1 MPSPSASAQ
10 DYDVIVVGGG
20 PAGLFAAYYLA
31 EHSDCQVLLIEKG
44 KGPQKRKCPI
54 TETQHCIDCKP
65 CNILSGIGGAGLFS
79 DGKLNYIHK
88 LGKTD
93 LTQFM
98 PRPEAQALINE
109 TEQIF
114 NRFGMDGPVYPSDM
128 GAARQIRKNAKT
140 HGIDLLII
148 KQKHLGSDTLPDHIA
163 GMSDYIKSRNVVVH
177 TSEEVKDV
185 IVENQRVTGVITN
198 RKSYSTSNV
207 ILAPGRVGANWV
219 GALAQKYGIGLKQ
232 RGIEV
237 GVRVEVH
244 QDIMQDICDII
255 YDPTFFIQTC
265 KYDDQTRTFCTNKGG
280 FVTQENYSKFVCVN
294 GHAYRDKKSENTN
307 FAFLSKVVL
316 TEPVTDNQAYGESIG
331 SLASLIG
338 GGRPILQRFGDLK
351 RGRRSTWHRV
361 KKGYIEPSLNDV
373 VCGDIAMALPERI
386 LTNIIEG
393 LGKLNSVIQ
402 GVANDE
408 TLLYAP
414 EIKFFATQIETSGE
428 LETKIDGMFVAGDGP
443 GVAGNI
449 VSASATGL
457 IPAKTII
464 AKR

>member
-1 MPSPSASAQ
+1 M
-10 DYDVIVVGGG
+10 
-20 PAGLFAAYYLA
+20 
-31 EHSDCQVLLIEKG
+31 
-44 KGPQKRKCPI
+44 
-54 TETQHCIDCKP
+54 
-65 CNILSGIGGAGLFS
+65 N
-79 DGKLNYIHK
+79 
-88 LGKTD
+88 
-93 LTQFM
+93 
-98 PRPEAQALINE
+98 
-109 TEQIF
+109 
-114 NRFGMDGPVYPSDM
+114 
-128 GAARQIRKNAKT
+128 
-140 HGIDLLII
+140 GIDLLII
-148 KQKHLGSDTLPDHIA
+148 KQKHLGSDTLPYHIA
-163 GMSDYIKSRNVVVH
+163 GMSDYIKSKNVVVH

-185 IVENQRVTGVITN
+185 IVENQRVAGVITN

-219 GALAQKYGIGLKQ
+219 GALAQNYGIGLKQ

-244 QDIMQDICDII
+244 KDIMQDICDII

-393 LGKLNSVIQ
+393 LGKLNSVIK

-414 EIKFFATQIETSGE
+414 EIKFFATQIETTGE
-428 LETKIDGMFVAGDGP
+428 LETKIDGMYVAGDGP